1 MTLHS
6 ISINYPQNPSPEDKT
21 IVDIYMTKFG
31 ECITCNN
38 CKDHF
43 KRMFASYK
51 RKYPQWNSS
60 KYELFLFVCRA
71 HNTVNKRI
79 DKPIIGS
86 VSDCLQTIKN
96 NSKNT
101 SLSEFRKKYISYLIG
116 NWSKYRDF
124 EAVLNQSTAR
134 ELEKIN
140 NSYWN
145 VLETDISE
153 LELEEGNVAEFITDG
168 SAVQSFGQGF
178 PNLAIGKH
186 VSVGFKFKGG
196 KLSLIGQ

>member
-1 MTLHS
+1 
-6 ISINYPQNPSPEDKT
+6 
-21 IVDIYMTKFG
+21 
-31 ECITCNN
+31 
-38 CKDHF
+38 
-43 KRMFASYK
+43 MFASYK

-96 NSKNT
+96 NSTNT
-101 SLSEFRKKYISYLIG
+101 SLSEFRKKYISYLIS

-134 ELEKIN
+134 DLEKIN

-168 SAVQSFGQGF
+168 SAIQSFGQGF

-196 KLSLIGQ
+196 KLSLTGQ

>member
-1 MTLHS
+1 
-6 ISINYPQNPSPEDKT
+6 
-21 IVDIYMTKFG
+21 MTKFG
-31 ECITCNN
+31 DCITCGN

-43 KRMFASYK
+43 RKMFSSYK
-51 RKYPQWNSS
+51 QRYPQWNSS

-71 HNTVNKRI
+71 HNTVNMRI
-79 DKPIIGS
+79 DKPVIGS

-116 NWSKYRDF
+116 NWSQYRDF
-124 EAVLNQSTAR
+124 EGIINQNAAR

-145 VLETDISE
+145 ALETDISE
-153 LELEEGNVAEFITDG
+153 VEIEEGNVTEFITDDAPSFTG
-168 SAVQSFGQGF
+168 SGF
-178 PNLAIGKH
+178 PRMAIGKPIEI
-186 VSVGFKFKGG
+186 GFKFKGG